1 MDNREDSAAFNDLP
15 EVSDPVLQ
23 QLAAI
28 RTRLSLIEAAITLRN
43 GRHRQRA
50 GASPT
55 RMLFAFGF
63 GLLVGIGVAVLVKLL
78 W

>member
-15 EVSDPVLQ
+15 EVYDPVAQ

-28 RTRLSLIEAAITLRN
+28 QTRLALIEAAITLRN
-43 GRHRQRA
+43 GRHRKRA

-55 RMLFAFGF
+55 RLLFAFGF
-63 GLLVGIGVAVLVKLL
+63 GLLVGAGVAVLVRL